1 MFDKIREKI
10 REYEASNSKDSQ
22 ANSGKDS
29 SSTPTSTSTYKCSQC
44 GKTPLSGPVLYCDG
58 CGQYMCYTCG
68 VASGDM
74 VWNCPNCAIEAHR
87 VVL

>member
-1 MFDKIREKI
+1 MFEKIREKLYPNKDPNSDDSDS
-10 REYEASNSKDSQ
+10 ESKQEAKT
-22 ANSGKDS
+22 AS
-29 SSTPTSTSTYKCSQC
+29 SAATYKCSQC
-44 GKTPLSGPVLYCDG
+44 GKAPLTGPVLYCDG

-74 VWNCPNCAIEAHR
+74 VWDCPNCAIECHR

>member
-1 MFDKIREKI
+1 MFDKIRQKLMGNDQQD
-10 REYEASNSKDSQ
+10 SN
-22 ANSGKDS
+22 ADS
-29 SSTPTSTSTYKCSQC
+29 SEQAKDEQASASAYKCSQC
-44 GKTPLSGPVLYCDG
+44 GKTPLTGPVLYCDG